1 MRDARGWKGDV
12 LRQRGLTWISRLAFV
27 LTRRSAKKT
36 RETTA
41 GSTLISSEE
50 SKSLQEFAQGDILD
64 IAALPIINM
73 SDSVELQSISSGK
86 AVIIT
91 QTCDVVQDKH
101 RYVHL
106 APVVQLPEPEGSNA
120 RDGKLSQYV
129 HIPALGSDYFGD
141 LAQIATFEKELIA
154 SAVRSPGVT
163 TDEEVR
169 NFGRAVGRRFSRF
182 AFPDEVVPWLRPLE
196 VVMQSKHDKQESAV
210 GRAAQKLA
218 SIRVAAEPP
227 GWRGGPPYSLT
238 LYFILKSG
246 TLPTFI
252 DDEPPDLPD
261 RIGTWLRPSGTL
273 IRTPSQIAEKIE
285 ENADDPAALYHLRLA
300 LGEAWAASCTPA
312 RRDQT
317 KEGVMSALSGPITA
331 DVTTAEDFRYS
342 HFRRT
347 EELDLD
353 HLSPA
358 LPE

>member
-1 MRDARGWKGDV
+1 MRNAREWKGNT
-12 LRQRGLTWISRLAFV
+12 LRQRGLTWISRLALLF
-27 LTRRSAKKT
+27 TRRSARKIG
-36 RETTA
+36 ETPV
-41 GSTLISSEE
+41 GSALTSPEE
-50 SKSLQEFAQGDILD
+50 SKSLEEFAQGDVLNIT
-64 IAALPIINM
+64 ALPIMNR
-73 SDSVELQSISSGK
+73 SDSVEFQSISSGK

-91 QTCDVVQDKH
+91 QTCDVVQNKH
-101 RYVHL
+101 EYVHL
-106 APVVQLPEPEGSNA
+106 APVVQIPEPEASNA
-120 RDGKLSQYV
+120 RDGKRSQYV
-129 HIPALGSDYFGD
+129 HIPALGGDYFGD
-141 LAQIATFEKELIA
+141 LTRIATLEKELIA
-154 SAVRSPGVT
+154 RAARSPGVT

-196 VVMQSKHDKQESAV
+196 VVIQSKHDKQESAV

-246 TLPTFI
+246 TLPPFV
-252 DDEPPDLPD
+252 DDELPDFPD
-261 RIGTWLRPSGTL
+261 RIRTWLRPSGTL
-273 IRTPSQIAEKIE
+273 MRTPSQIAETIE
-285 ENADDPAALYHLRLA
+285 QNADDPAALYHLWLA
-300 LGEAWAASCTPA
+300 LGEAWAATCTPA

-317 KEGVMSALSGPITA
+317 TEVMSALSGPITA

-353 HLSPA
+353 HLSPV